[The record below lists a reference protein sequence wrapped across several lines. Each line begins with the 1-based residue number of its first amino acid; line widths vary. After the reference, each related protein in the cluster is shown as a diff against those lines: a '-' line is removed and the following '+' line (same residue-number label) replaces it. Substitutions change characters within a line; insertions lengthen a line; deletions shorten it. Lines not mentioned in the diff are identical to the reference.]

1 MSDNLF
7 RVISFVIVAAG
18 LALASAP
25 NAAFA
30 HESDVLSVTPTVT
43 PIVLLDRIGFTL
55 HIHAADVDLWRF
67 DTHLPKKKSRQVEFV
82 GTFNL
87 GDMIYTPT
95 HQ

>member
-1 MSDNLF
+1 MTNKLF

-30 HESDVLSVTPTVT
+30 HESDVLSVTP
-43 PIVLLDRIGFTL
+43 IVLPDRIGFTL
-55 HIHAADVDLWRF
+55 HIHAADVDLWRL

-82 GTFNL
+82 GTFIL
-87 GDMIYTPT
+87 GDMNYTPDPLVT
-95 HQ
+95 

>member
-1 MSDNLF
+1 MTDKLF

-25 NAAFA
+25 DAAFA
-30 HESDVLSVTPTVT
+30 HESDVLHVT
-43 PIVLLDRIGFTL
+43 PIVLLDGIDFTL
-55 HIHAADVDLWRF
+55 HVHAADADLWRL
-67 DTHLPKKKSRQVEFV
+67 DTHLPKKKSKQVEFV

>member
-1 MSDNLF
+1 MTNKLF

-25 NAAFA
+25 NATFA
-30 HESDVLSVTPTVT
+30 HESDVLSVTP
-43 PIVLLDRIGFTL
+43 IVLPDGISFTL
-55 HIHAADVDLWRF
+55 HVHAADIDLWRL
-67 DTHLPKKKSRQVEFV
+67 DSHLPKKKSKQVAFV
-82 GTFNL
+82 GTFSL

>member
-1 MSDNLF
+1 MSDNLL

-30 HESDVLSVTPTVT
+30 HESDVLSVTP
-43 PIVLLDRIGFTL
+43 IVLPDRIGFTL
-55 HIHAADVDLWRF
+55 HIHAADVDLWRL